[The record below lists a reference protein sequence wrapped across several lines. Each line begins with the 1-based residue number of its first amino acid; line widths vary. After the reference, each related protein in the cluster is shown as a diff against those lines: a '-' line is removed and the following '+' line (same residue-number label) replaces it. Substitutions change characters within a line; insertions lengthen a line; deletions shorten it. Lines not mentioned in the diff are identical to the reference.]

1 VGLEL
6 SQADR
11 QVEGG
16 RTQAP
21 ASGRTV
27 RVRQSGGE
35 RVGGGA
41 LTRHGA
47 LKLYYP
53 LTQTC
58 TLAGL
63 LHGHM
68 DHVHTVV

>member
-1 VGLEL
+1 MGLEL

-35 RVGGGA
+35 RVGGGEGA

-47 LKLYYP
+47 LKLYY
-53 LTQTC
+53 
-58 TLAGL
+58 
-63 LHGHM
+63 
-68 DHVHTVV
+68 